1 MYVPD
6 VCTLS
11 RRRGAAC
18 LRYGEMEGLG
28 MNLPNLELLDLVPVE
43 VRRIKALEKGSKAY
57 KKAVGALKAKLAPL
71 LVDNLQRGTDE
82 LSQKFRREWKSCHR
96 KAIFYGIL
104 ALVIF
109 VLMCV
114 WIGSTEGET
123 PVEWVILVLWLSVA
137 LLAYVVCLRFGVL
150 SRREVT
156 AYLVFLI
163 EDYHHQPPDCP
174 DELLAAA
181 VETARYYHLNPQ
193 PFEPGDVCGCIH
205 CLAVFPAE
213 EAVFTPDD
221 DTACPHCGQRTVIG
235 GEDGQP
241 PDGELLRVMQ
251 AYFFPESSGD

>member
-1 MYVPD
+1 MYMHAAPAA
-6 VCTLS
+6 
-11 RRRGAAC
+11 RAAC

-57 KKAVGALKAKLAPL
+57 KKAVGALKAKLGPL

-82 LSQKFRREWKSCHR
+82 PAEPFRRKWKSCYR
-96 KAIFYGIL
+96 MTILYAAVMLATAI
-104 ALVIF
+104 
-109 VLMCV
+109 LMCV
-114 WIGSTEGET
+114 WMESTEGET
-123 PVEWVILVLWLSVA
+123 PVEWVALGLWIFVVLFS
-137 LLAYVVCLRFGVL
+137 FGMCMLYCVM
-150 SRREVT
+150 STRQVT

-221 DTACPHCGQRTVIG
+221 DTVCPHCGQRTVIG